1 MQRCDSG
8 EGDHMINSCVTSVN
22 TRYGIIICF
31 SNDDPIG
38 KALVAYGEWA
48 QIEIDFL
55 TNLLHD
61 GAVVYDVGAN
71 VGFHTLAFART
82 VGQRG
87 LVCAFEPQ
95 SSIYKLLKENVTTNN
110 LRNVIVFNAA
120 VARVSGRV
128 RLQLPMENRF
138 GGINYGSAH
147 MMLSSDENR
156 NAYDVDGISIDSC
169 VLPAPDLIKV
179 DVEGSEF
186 EVLQGARRTIA
197 NCRPLIYLEINSL
210 ENGFMAFRWLRKRG
224 YQAYFHRCQAYN
236 PANFNQNTVN
246 LFGVAHESNVFFVP
260 SEKASAY
267 EQLVNEHGL
276 IRVDTLDELAQ
287 ELLRTP
293 RYGDPNDQRSLDERT
308 MEQSDGSCAQ
318 NPSVLMVKQEV
329 HNYSGTKLDRL
340 EVCEEQILS
349 AYRAAHTYAVRL
361 RGQLDTA
368 SGSNIKLAPSHLAG
382 LARVGRVVPLLR
394 ELFEYWTIKRS
405 GLFDPEHYL
414 HMYPDVRTAR
424 VNPLWHFVRHGAAEG
439 REPSRMFDVSV
450 YLETNPDVR
459 RSGQNALVHYIRH
472 GRFEGRMPIGNGGY
486 QKLAEKPKTT
496 LEEVLELAR
505 YRKEVDIKGNSEID
519 IIIPVYRGYHET
531 LNCLRSVLAAKVNCS
546 YRLIVIDDCSPDLEL
561 SEALKAIAA
570 TGAIRLIAHD
580 RNQGFVRSVNEGMII
595 DTESDVVL
603 LNSDTEVYDYW
614 LDRLRRAAHRRPN
627 IATVTPF
634 SNNATIVSYPNF
646 MQDNNHL
653 MDFADLARVFAEVN
667 DGVDHPLP
675 TGVGFC
681 MYIRRD
687 ALNAVGL
694 FDEKAFG
701 RGYGE
706 ENDFCCRCAQHGWQ
720 NIVAADVFVR
730 HLGQTSF
737 GGERDERVE
746 SAMRILDKRYP
757 NYRREVEY
765 FVVNDP
771 LKRFRVRVDL
781 MLLREHTKHDKSVL
795 FFTHNNGGGTE
806 KHIRELERALRNI
819 GVQAYVVRP
828 SGCGGRLGQ
837 LSNVDGLAY
846 PNLQIDVD
854 EFKNSMADII
864 EILGVGLIH
873 VHHFA
878 GFDLRWILAIV
889 DVADRYHIPYY
900 VTIHDYM
907 PICPRIN
914 LIDQRGYYCGEPPI
928 GSCETCILENGSPAG
943 RVPVV
948 LWREM
953 YGALLN
959 SARYV
964 FVPSMDTKL
973 RVEKYFPYATVV
985 VSPHLET
992 EAAVAPEQGK
1002 EPGKRKS
1009 SSNHEL
1015 VVAVIGAIGPH
1026 KGSGLLYECALD
1038 AIQRD
1043 LPIRFVVVGYTDID
1057 KSLSKLHNVRIT
1069 GPYKEEKVYEII
1081 SEVCPDFAWFPSLW
1095 PETYCYALS
1104 IAFRARLCPIAFDL
1118 GAPAERIRNSG
1129 FGYVMPREF
1138 MVRPERCN
1146 DFFLEV
1152 KRNVQD
1158 KPWNYDNPVG
1168 VVGRMESNELI
1179 RAYRCELANVPK

>member
-1 MQRCDSG
+1 
-8 EGDHMINSCVTSVN
+8 MINSRVTSVN
-22 TRYGIIICF
+22 TRYGMMSFF

-48 QIEIDFL
+48 QVEINFL
-55 TNLLHD
+55 TNILQD

-95 SSIYKLLKENVTTNN
+95 SLIYKLLKENITKNN
-110 LRNVIVFNAA
+110 LRNVIAFNAA
-120 VARVSGRV
+120 VTRVNGRV
-128 RLQLPMENRF
+128 RFQLPMENQL
-138 GGINYGSAH
+138 GSINYGSAH
-147 MMLSSDENR
+147 IVVSSDAKC

-179 DVEGSEF
+179 DVEGAEF

-197 NCRPLIYLEINSL
+197 NCRPPIYMEMNSL
-210 ENGFMAFRWLRKRG
+210 ENGFMAFGWLRKRG

-236 PANFNQNTVN
+236 PANFKQNAIN

-260 SEKASAY
+260 IEKVSAY
-267 EQLVNEHGL
+267 EQLVHEHGL
-276 IRVDTLDELAQ
+276 IRVETLDELAQ

-293 RYGDPNDQRSLDERT
+293 RYGDLSSDERSH
-308 MEQSDGSCAQ
+308 ERFRGSCIQ
-318 NPSVLMVKQEV
+318 NPNISMAQTALVTDACGKP
-329 HNYSGTKLDRL
+329 NRL
-340 EVCEEQILS
+340 EVCEEQRLD

-361 RGQLDTA
+361 REQLDA
-368 SGSNIKLAPSHLAG
+368 VSGSNSNFALPYAAR
-382 LARVGRVVPLLR
+382 LARLGRALPLVR
-394 ELFEYWTIKRS
+394 ELFDYWTIKRS
-405 GLFDPEHYL
+405 GLFDPDHYL
-414 HMYPDVRTAR
+414 QMYPDVRTAR

-439 REPSRMFDVSV
+439 RQPSRLFDVNV

-472 GRFEGRMPIGNGGY
+472 GRFEGRMPIGNNGY
-486 QKLAEKPKTT
+486 QELAEKPKTT
-496 LEEVLELAR
+496 LEEVLELTRSAQ
-505 YRKEVDIKGNSEID
+505 EIDITGHSEID
-519 IIIPVYRGYHET
+519 IIVPVYRGYHET

-570 TGAIRLIAHD
+570 TGAIRLITHD
-580 RNQGFVRSVNEGMII
+580 RNLGFVRSVNEGMTI
-595 DTESDVVL
+595 DNESDVVL

-614 LDRLRRAAHRRPN
+614 LDRLRRAAYRRPN

-653 MDFADLARVFAEVN
+653 MDFATLARVFAEVN
-667 DGVDHPLP
+667 DGADYPLP

-706 ENDFCCRCAQHGWQ
+706 ENDFCCRCAQHGWD
-720 NIVAADVFVR
+720 NTLAADVFVR

-737 GGERDERVE
+737 GGERDERVQ

-765 FVVNDP
+765 FVKNDP
-771 LKRFRVRVDL
+771 LKRFRMRVDL
-781 MLLREHTKHDKSVL
+781 ALLRDHAKHDKGVL
-795 FFTHNNGGGTE
+795 FFTHNSGGGTE
-806 KHIRELERALRNI
+806 KHVRELGSALGNI
-819 GVQAYVVRP
+819 GIQAYVVRP
-828 SGCGGRLGQ
+828 SGCDGRIGQ
-837 LSNVDGLAY
+837 LGSVDGVVY
-846 PNLQIDVD
+846 PNLQIEVD
-854 EFKNSMADII
+854 EFKNSIAEIM

-873 VHHFA
+873 VHHLA

-889 DVADRYHIPYY
+889 DAVDRHQIPYY

-953 YGALLN
+953 YGTLLN

-964 FVPSMDTKL
+964 FVPSVDTKR
-973 RVEKYFPYATVV
+973 RVNKYFPDAAVV

-992 EAAVAPEQGK
+992 EAVVTPKQGK
-1002 EPGKRKS
+1002 GPVERKS
-1009 SSNHEL
+1009 SSHDEL
-1015 VVAVIGAIGPH
+1015 TVAVIGAIGPH

-1038 AIQRD
+1038 AVHRN
-1043 LPIRFVVVGYTDID
+1043 LPIRFVVVGYTNID
-1057 KSLSKLHNVRIT
+1057 ESLNKLPNVRIT
-1069 GPYKEEKVYEII
+1069 GPYKEENVYEII
-1081 SEVCPDFAWFPSLW
+1081 SDVCPDFAWFPSLW

-1118 GAPAERIRNSG
+1118 GAPAERIRDSG

-1146 DFFLEV
+1146 DFFLEL
-1152 KRNVQD
+1152 KRKAQD
-1158 KPWNYDNPVG
+1158 KLRNYDNPVG
-1168 VVGRMESNELI
+1168 VTGRMESSELI
-1179 RAYRCELANVPK
+1179 RAYRCELANVPR